1 MQSRY
6 HSPLYRSVSGAKC
19 SLDGEDGWDTPSG
32 PLNAAH
38 ESLGDGHGLG
48 VYLEDSP
55 GKLDSGESAPR
66 PVPRDR

>member
-6 HSPLYRSVSGAKC
+6 RSPPYRSVSGAKC

-38 ESLGDGHGLG
+38 ESLGDGYGLG
-48 VYLEDSP
+48 HEP
-55 GKLDSGESAPR
+55 APR
-66 PVPRDR
+66 